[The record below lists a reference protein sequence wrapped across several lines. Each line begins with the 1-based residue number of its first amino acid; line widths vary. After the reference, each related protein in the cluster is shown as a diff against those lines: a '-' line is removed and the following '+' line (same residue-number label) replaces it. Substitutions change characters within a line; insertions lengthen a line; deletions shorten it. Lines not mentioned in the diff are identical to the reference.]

1 MKGTSISGRTGI
13 RVADEGP
20 DGRRTAPRRAKGGRR
35 DRERAWSASIA
46 VATSSAAASGIAV
59 AARLSMSSRAPGISR
74 ASASPLPMGKNGSR
88 RRTIAQMAVQHSSAV
103 RELIEAIWA
112 TADAHDGDQMAELH
126 ADDPNLVFV
135 VAAPSEPWHGLAEVK
150 DAIRAAH
157 DGSSSDG
164 FAIERCTAFEDGNT
178 GWGVGDGF
186 LTYEGRRYPFR
197 LTVVAR
203 RTDAGAWRSIF
214 SQAAIPIRD
223 EAFSEALAMPEPH

>member
-1 MKGTSISGRTGI
+1 
-13 RVADEGP
+13 
-20 DGRRTAPRRAKGGRR
+20 
-35 DRERAWSASIA
+35 
-46 VATSSAAASGIAV
+46 
-59 AARLSMSSRAPGISR
+59 
-74 ASASPLPMGKNGSR
+74 
-88 RRTIAQMAVQHSSAV
+88 MAIQPSNAV

-112 TADAHDGDQMAELH
+112 TADAQDGERMAELH

-135 VAAPSEPWHGLAEVK
+135 VAQPTEAWNGLTEVK

-164 FAIERCTAFEDGNT
+164 FELERCTAFEDGDT

-203 RTDAGAWRSIF
+203 HTESGVWKSIF
-214 SQAAIPIRD
+214 TQTAIPIRD
-223 EAFSEALAMPEPH
+223 EAFSEALAIPEPR